1 MAKIADKLENINKTL
16 GKILAVMDKK
26 DPPFIRM
33 LIIGGLIATFLGIIG
48 NIDTIIKWIKEGL
61 W

>member
-1 MAKIADKLENINKTL
+1 
-16 GKILAVMDKK
+16 MDKK

-48 NIDTIIKWIKEGL
+48 NIDTVIKWIKEGL